1 MFKNFNHISDL
12 PAILPVF
19 PLRGA
24 LLLPSTQIPLHIF
37 EPRYLEMVEHVL
49 RTHRLIALVQPDPN
63 ESAGGDRQGLAR
75 IGCLGQLTSWQVT
88 GERSCDIGLAGMIR
102 FELEEEVHIDTSF
115 RQIQVNYE
123 AFAEDLHGQDQSGGI
138 DRKKFVEKLQIFTR
152 QQGLE
157 FDWEAIEEIPDSAL
171 VDAAAAL
178 GPFEP
183 AEQQALLEARSVQ
196 ERADIVTTLIDI
208 SLAGEQGKEERVH

>member
-138 DRKKFVEKLQIFTR
+138 DRKKFVEKLQYLPGSKAWNLTGKRLRRYLTRHLLMR
-152 QQGLE
+152 QQPL
-157 FDWEAIEEIPDSAL
+157 DLSSQRNNRLYSKQD
-171 VDAAAAL
+171 
-178 GPFEP
+178 
-183 AEQQALLEARSVQ
+183 RCKK
-196 ERADIVTTLIDI
+196 ERI
-208 SLAGEQGKEERVH
+208 S